1 MKTSFSF
8 FSFAQ
13 DDKPEELFPLVRQ
26 AGYEGAELVVSDS
39 GYLNSSMSDDEIIG
53 LRKLAEK
60 NGLVIPTVGA
70 WNLWEHNL
78 VSDNA
83 ETRER
88 ARNIIRFQL
97 KAARLLGADT
107 LLVIPG
113 WVGTEFSPQPEFI
126 RYDIAYER
134 AVEALKALSVD
145 AVREGVKIG
154 IENVWNRFLLS
165 PIEVARLVDEV
176 ASPFIGVYFDVG
188 NIVYIGYPDQ
198 WIEILGKRIFKIH
211 LSDYRYNQAGLGA
224 FVDLFAGDVDFKAV
238 VKALKKIGYDDWLT
252 MEMLPNYKQFPRASI
267 FSSKIAVDTVIDMY
281 NKEL

>member
-1 MKTSFSF
+1 MKSSFSL

-13 DDKPEELFPLVRQ
+13 DDSPAELFPLVKK
-26 AGYEGAELVVSDS
+26 AGYNGVEPVLSNA
-39 GYLNSSMSDDEIIG
+39 GYLNISSSDDDILA
-53 LRKLAEK
+53 LRSLAEK

-78 VSDNA
+78 VSDKS

-107 LLVIPG
+107 ILVVPG
-113 WVGTEFSPQPEFI
+113 WVGTEFSPEPEYI

-134 AVEALKALSVD
+134 AAEAFKELGRD
-145 AVREGVKIG
+145 AEREGVKIG

-165 PIEVARLVDEV
+165 PVEVARLVDEV
-176 ASPFIGVYFDVG
+176 GSPFFGVYFDVG
-188 NIVYIGYPDQ
+188 NIIYIGYPDQ
-198 WIEILGKRIFKIH
+198 WIEILAGRIFKIH
-211 LSDYRYNQAGLGA
+211 LSDYRFSQAGLGA

-238 VKALKKIGYDDWLT
+238 VTALKKIGYNDWLT
-252 MEMLPNYKQFPRASI
+252 VEMLPNYRQFPRTSI
-267 FSSKIAVDTVIDMY
+267 FSSKAAVDAILEMY
-281 NKEL
+281 TNT